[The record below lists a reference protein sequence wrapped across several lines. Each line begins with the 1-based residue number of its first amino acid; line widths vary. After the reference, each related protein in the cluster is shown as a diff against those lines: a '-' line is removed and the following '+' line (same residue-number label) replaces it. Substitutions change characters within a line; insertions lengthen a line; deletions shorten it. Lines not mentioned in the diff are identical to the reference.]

1 MSIVLQ
7 NIISGILS
15 ADQEM
20 VVNTVQQ
27 GLDEGLDPEVIMKDG
42 LIAAMG
48 IVGERFEEGNFFVP
62 EMLVSARVMK
72 AGLMVLKPHF
82 ASDSAGASGKVV
94 LGTVQGDL
102 HDIGKNLVGI
112 MLEGAGFEVI
122 DLGTNISA
130 ENFIKVVQESG
141 AQVVGMSAMLTTT
154 MASMQK
160 TIVAFEETGIRDQVK
175 IMVGGAPLTDG
186 FAKDIGADGF
196 AADANRAVD
205 LTKLFSN
212 S

>member
-1 MSIVLQ
+1 MNIILQ
-7 NIISGILS
+7 NIIDGIIT

-20 VVNTVQQ
+20 VMNKVQQ
-27 GLDEGLDPEVIMKDG
+27 GLDEGLDPEVILKDG

-48 IVGERFEEGNFFVP
+48 VVGERFEEGNFFVP

-72 AGLMVLKPHF
+72 AGLVLLKPHL
-82 ASDSAGASGKVV
+82 ASNSTGASGKVV

-122 DLGTNISA
+122 DLGTDISA
-130 ENFIKVVQESG
+130 EDFIKAVQESG
-141 AQVVGMSAMLTTT
+141 AQVVGMSALLTTT
-154 MASMQK
+154 MASMRK
-160 TIVAFEETGIRDQVK
+160 TIIAFEETGIRDQVK
-175 IMVGGAPLTDG
+175 IMVGGAPVTDG

-196 AADANRAVD
+196 AADASRAVN
-205 LTKLFSN
+205 LTKLFLDN
-212 S
+212 